1 MTQARRLTVGL
12 GLTLLLVGCTAPSSV
27 APGTGPAPTAHSPQ
41 HKPKPTAPYD
51 PPTDRPV
58 TGSFHQQVVY
68 PDGVAVEVVRIKHTR
83 LSDVGWTDIGLRAG
97 APIQLLTVRVTNNST
112 TLLDVDGATGL
123 LTYGQDGVEA
133 GPVFDAKNHTEDMTG
148 KLVPRRSKTGIY
160 GYLVPTGELG
170 SVQFEFTPAFNHEPA
185 IFTGSIK

>member
-1 MTQARRLTVGL
+1 MNKTLGATVA
-12 GLTLLLVGCTAPSSV
+12 LLLLLAGCTAPSSV
-27 APGTGPAPTAHSPQ
+27 APGTGPASTAHSPQ
-41 HKPKPTAPYD
+41 RQPKQSSEPSD
-51 PPTDRPV
+51 PPV

-83 LSDVGWTDIGLRAG
+83 LSDVGWTDTGLRAG

-112 TLLDVDGATGL
+112 ALLDVDGATGL

-133 GPVFDAKNHTEDMTG
+133 GPVFDAKNHTEDMSG

-160 GYLVPTGELG
+160 GYIVPTGELG

>member
-1 MTQARRLTVGL
+1 VNEARRLAVAL

-27 APGTGPAPTAHSPQ
+27 APGTGPASTAHSPQ
-41 HKPKPTAPYD
+41 RRPKP
-51 PPTDRPV
+51 PTPSEPSDRPV
-58 TGSFHQQVVY
+58 TGSFHQQIVY

-83 LSDVGWTDIGLRAG
+83 LSDIGWTDTGLRAG

-112 TLLDVDGATGL
+112 ALLDVDGATGL

-133 GPVFDAKNHTEDMTG
+133 GPVFDAKNHTEDMSG

-160 GYLVPTGELG
+160 GYIVPTGELG